1 MQMKMRT
8 VLGCVSG
15 VVVAMPA
22 LAGDLLSYV
31 TDIRRCT
38 ASYSGNG
45 SATCTESRREPFDIW
60 EGGANLNVT
69 NGLETWITH
78 AQQQSDMDGVSVT
91 FDGSG
96 TTLAIATPLSNSLQ
110 ALAQS
115 KLDLFFT
122 IEAPTRYAL
131 LGSVA
136 EAGCPDSFSRVVL
149 SQYATGN
156 PVIQSV
162 TTGPDGG
169 AEFSWS
175 GTLEPGMY
183 RLEAEATARSRTV
196 SPVLLSEGAASCTME
211 FRTAPAVECPSDWDR
226 DGAVGS
232 PDAFAFLVDFF
243 GAGADFNTDGQ
254 TDSVDFFGF
263 MAAFMAGC

>member
-15 VVVAMPA
+15 VVVTMPA

-45 SATCTESRREPFDIW
+45 SATCTESRREPFEFW

-69 NGLETWITH
+69 NGLETWVTS
-78 AQQQSDMDGVSVT
+78 AQQRSDLDGVSVT

-96 TTLAIATPLSNSLQ
+96 TTLAIAAPLSNPLQ

-122 IEAPTRYAL
+122 VEAPTRYEL
-131 LGSVA
+131 FGRVA
-136 EAGCPDSFSRVVL
+136 EGGCPDSLSRVVL
-149 SQYATGN
+149 SMYATGN
-156 PVIQSV
+156 PVLQSV
-162 TTGPDGG
+162 TTGAEGV

-183 RLEAEATARSRTV
+183 RLEAEASARSRTV
-196 SPVLLSEGAASCTME
+196 SPVLLSEGVASCTME
-211 FRTAPAVECPSDWDR
+211 FRTAPAVWCSSDWDR
-226 DGAVGS
+226 DGAVAS
-232 PDAFAFLVDFF
+232 PDAFAFLEDFF
-243 GAGADFNTDGQ
+243 GDGADFNTDGR
-254 TDSVDFFGF
+254 TDSSDFFGF
-263 MAAFMAGC
+263 LAAFLTGC